1 MYFTDDSLF
10 PENMQPTI
18 ITAAPFG
25 PEWLPGDVEDLPVS
39 FKDQV
44 QAAVDCYNAGATM
57 LHVHVRDP
65 KTGQGSS
72 NFDQYNEFI
81 GMLRNAV
88 PKMILQVG
96 GSISFAPHTADAK
109 AKWLDYDT
117 RHMLTE
123 LNPKPDCVT
132 ITTGTTLWDVTQA
145 FIPGDADGTH
155 LADPKV
161 AAAWADMVVDSTSKF
176 YLEHLKRLSA
186 NKIQPYFVPGHVH
199 QLEIIERLLRAGV
212 YKGPLNLALCGYG
225 GGSMGRNPFD
235 WMEMLRRTP
244 HGASSVTFWSSMRGN
259 IAIQTPGDDSRRSRA
274 RRYRRQHLGH
284 AQEAL
289 ADGEAGRVG
298 GEAERAIRPQGRQRR
313 RGAQDDEDRRLVRD
327 GGRDALQPRP
337 AAEPAGRLQG
347 VPDLRDRRAA
357 AQGLGRTHEF
367 HQHPVATGAGKDEIL
382 FVIKYVSV
390 MSNHSCRHDAPIPAG
405 ELRSAPGPGPLGRD
419 AVTVAVTC

>member
-25 PEWLPGDVEDLPVS
+25 PEWLPGDVEDLPLT
-39 FKDQV
+39 FKEQV

-96 GSISFAPHTADAK
+96 GSISFAPHTEDAK

-132 ITTGTTLWDVTQA
+132 VTTGTTLWDITQA
-145 FIPGDADGTH
+145 FLPSDVKGTH
-155 LADPKV
+155 LDDPKV
-161 AAAWADMVVDSTSKF
+161 AAAWSGMVVDSLPAF

-212 YKGPLNLALCGYG
+212 YKGPLNLALCAYG

-235 WMEMLRRTP
+235 LMENLRRTP

-259 IAIQTPGDDSRRSRA
+259 IAIQT
-274 RRYRRQHLGH
+274 LGTILGIH
-284 AQEAL
+284 V
-289 ADGEAGRVG
+289 RVG
-298 GEAERAIRPQGRQRR
+298 NEDNIWDMHKKRWPTVKQVEWAVKQSEQFGRKVATADEARKIMKIGVWYNTVEETLFNLGLPPNRPEGHK
-313 RGAQDDEDRRLVRD
+313 GFLTYDTD
-327 GGRDALQPRP
+327 
-337 AAEPAGRLQG
+337 GRL
-347 VPDLRDRRAA
+347 PKASEA
-357 AQGLGRTHEF
+357 RTN
-367 HQHPVATGAGKDEIL
+367 PTSIL
-382 FVIKYVSV
+382 
-390 MSNHSCRHDAPIPAG
+390 
-405 ELRSAPGPGPLGRD
+405 
-419 AVTVAVTC
+419 